1 MPLVCTCCTHPNR
14 EMIDRALVAGTSL
27 RDIAG
32 QFGVSKSA
40 VERHKADHLPAMLV
54 KSEEARQVAHADDLL
69 REANRL
75 YAVATTVM
83 EQGQKSKDYGVVLKA
98 VGAAGRVLT
107 LLGELLGEINRQ
119 PQVNITLSA
128 EWIEVRALII
138 EALADFPEARAQV
151 ALALQGMSHGNL

>member
-1 MPLVCTCCTHPNR
+1 MPRVCTICSHARCTD
-14 EMIDRALVAGTSL
+14 IDKAL
-27 RDIAG
+27 IANEP
-32 QFGVSKSA
+32 FRNIAERFAVSA
-40 VERHKADHLPAMLV
+40 TALTRHKADHLPLIMV

-83 EQGQKSKDYGVVLKA
+83 EAGQKSKDFGVVLKA
-98 VGAAGRVLT
+98 VTAAGRVLV

-128 EWIEVRALII
+128 EWIEVRAVII
-138 EALADFPEARAQV
+138 EALAEYPQARAQV
-151 ALALQGMSHGNL
+151 ALALQGVSSGNR